1 MPDTPSYISLKLA
14 QAPKT
19 GPRSTGKITYRI
31 LTDPDYKCLFLTL
44 VSNDSSGWFSTE
56 IVPLA
61 RIEELLSQAEPGL
74 PIRVKQIGA
83 AFKSRSVNNGC
94 FAFAALRAENLIGL
108 TAHANHQYVVSDDW
122 ELWKSV
128 MLTEPGEP
136 YVPPAPK
143 GLALPKKNEL
153 PVTSNVPEPVPVPES
168 SNKRKPRK
176 TLVLKSR
183 PEVDDGSSAETATDA
198 STAHPEQPQH
208 DDAEPEQVDADIA

>member
-1 MPDTPSYISLKLA
+1 MPDTPSYLSLKLA
-14 QAPKT
+14 QATKT

-31 LTDPDYKCLFLTL
+31 LTDPDLQSLYLTL
-44 VSNDSSGWFSTE
+44 VANDSSGWFSPE

-61 RIEELLSQAEPGL
+61 RIEELLSQVEPGL

-94 FAFAALRAENLIGL
+94 FAFAALRAEGLIGL
-108 TAHANHQYVVSDDW
+108 NADANHQYVLSDDW

-143 GLALPKKNEL
+143 GLALPKKNEI
-153 PVTSNVPEPVPVPES
+153 PAASNAPEPVPVPES

-176 TLVLKSR
+176 TLALKSR
-183 PEVDDGSSAETATDA
+183 LDVDDESSTETATDA
-198 STAHPEQPQH
+198 SEQSH
-208 DDAEPEQVDADIA
+208 DAAELESHDADIA